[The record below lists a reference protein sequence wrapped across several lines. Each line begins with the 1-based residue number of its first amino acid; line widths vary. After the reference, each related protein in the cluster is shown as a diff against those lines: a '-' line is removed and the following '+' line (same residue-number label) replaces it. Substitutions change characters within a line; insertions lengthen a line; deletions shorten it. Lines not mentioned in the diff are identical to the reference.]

1 MPRGFIR
8 ALGLVKG
15 AAAGVNAELG
25 HLPKNVAKAIQTA
38 AAEVAAGNWDAQFPI
53 DVYQTGSGTS
63 SNMNANEVIATLAN
77 RAGKAGKTA
86 VHPNDHV
93 NQGQSSNDVIPTALR
108 VSAVLAA
115 HEQLLPALV
124 HLRKTLDKKGRSLRK
139 VVKTGRTHLMD
150 AMPLTFEQEFGA
162 WSAQL
167 ASAQER
173 IEDSLKRVRRL
184 PLGGTAIGTGINA
197 DPRFGAQVAKAL
209 KQQTGFKFDS
219 AENKFEGLAA
229 QDDAVEL
236 SGQLNALAVALI
248 KIANDLR
255 WMNAGPLAGLG
266 EIELPALQPGSS
278 IMPGKVNPVIP
289 EATVMAC
296 AQVIG
301 HHTAI
306 TVAGQT
312 GNFQLNVT
320 LPLIAVNLLD
330 GIGLLANVSRLL
342 ADSAIAGLKVR
353 EDRVAEALARNPI
366 LVTALNPIIGYEKA
380 AAIAKRAYKE
390 QRPVLDVALEDSGL
404 DEAELRRLLDPAAL
418 TAGGI
423 QAGRW
428 RRRLIA
434 GRAASPG
441 PALQEETPPWGGVFS
456 ATVGDDVAEGV
467 GVVLELGDALDQ
479 VRRNHF
485 HALRRLDLH
494 RLHVGIGRGGHQ
506 GVLAQHLQLAEHGL
520 QHLLL
525 PVVQR
530 NLDLVHLHRAIAED
544 DDVRCR
550 RATHGDHAFAD
561 GNLGLAALG
570 AVVAVILV
578 TADQAQ
584 AEQGGQQQEQLLH
597 GIRFGGV
604 RGRHCKPAG
613 ARPAA
618 ERRCRPGALICHRPS
633 AGPRCPCRSRRRRS
647 GPSLRRA

>member
-1 MPRGFIR
+1 MSKAASKGFRIEHDSMGELQVPADALWRAQTQRAVQNFPVSGQRMPRGFIR

-77 RAGKAGKTA
+77 RAGKAGKTS

-108 VSAVLAA
+108 VSAVLAT

-197 DPRFGAQVAKAL
+197 DPRFGAQVAEAL

-330 GIGLLANVSRLL
+330 GIGLLANVSTLL

-404 DEAELRRLLDPAAL
+404 EEAELRRLLDPTAL

-423 QAGRW
+423 QAGGGGNTVRGGLGNDQILGAQW
-428 RRRLIA
+428 SDDRYLFARGDGQDLVADGGGQDRL
-434 GRAASPG
+434 
-441 PALQEETPPWGGVFS
+441 
-456 ATVGDDVAEGV
+456 
-467 GVVLELGDALDQ
+467 VLE
-479 VRRNHF
+479 
-485 HALRRLDLH
+485 
-494 RLHVGIGRGGHQ
+494 
-506 GVLAQHLQLAEHGL
+506 
-520 QHLLL
+520 
-525 PVVQR
+525 
-530 NLDLVHLHRAIAED
+530 
-544 DDVRCR
+544 DVRAEQLWFSQSGNDLDVSVIGSQDR
-550 RATHGDHAFAD
+550 ITLQNWYLGNQYHVEQFETSDGKTLLDSQVQNLVSAMAAFAPPAA
-561 GNLGLAALG
+561 GQTTLAANYAAALTP
-570 AVVAVILV
+570 VIVANW
-578 TADQAQ
+578 Q
-584 AEQGGQQQEQLLH
+584 
-597 GIRFGGV
+597 
-604 RGRHCKPAG
+604 
-613 ARPAA
+613 
-618 ERRCRPGALICHRPS
+618 
-633 AGPRCPCRSRRRRS
+633 
-647 GPSLRRA
+647 